1 MHTTWHVNND
11 FATYVHADICRDFEL
26 SHGSFTVEGNS
37 SATVYTNGTRL
48 MLFCDEGYGS
58 TYGSDVVTCLG
69 GAWLPARPECN
80 CELKFKFNRWAA
92 PPLSRF

>member
-1 MHTTWHVNND
+1 MTLLHTFMQIYV
-11 FATYVHADICRDFEL
+11 YVHADICSDFEL
-26 SHGSFTVEGNS
+26 SHGNFTVEGNS
-37 SATVYTNGTRL
+37 SATVYTNGTRVT
-48 MLFCDEGYGS
+48 LFCDEGYGP

-92 PPLSRF
+92 PPPSRF